1 MDPYRFAYLLLVV
14 VAFLIWLLIFCL
26 RKDLRKQ
33 MLVMSG
39 LASLLGITQ
48 LLYVGT
54 YWTPEYAFPLDRIP
68 IGIEDFLICAFFY
81 GGIGSVLYKVVS
93 NQTYICRPAARTR
106 FGLFARILPLVAGLA
121 TFLVLTVGTHVNIIY
136 TSTSGMLATALVLVI
151 LRPIY
156 AKAVFANGVL
166 FSILAITLLAIANS
180 LFPGFIVHTW
190 NLSVLSGTLIFGV
203 PIEEFYFHFA
213 AGACFAVAY
222 ERLFG
227 RPIASA

>member
-1 MDPYRFAYLLLVV
+1 
-14 VAFLIWLLIFCL
+14 
-26 RKDLRKQ
+26 

-39 LASLLGITQ
+39 LASLLGLTQ

-54 YWTPEYAFPLDRIP
+54 YWAPEYAFPLYRIP
-68 IGIEDFLICAFFY
+68 IGIEDFLLCAFFY

-93 NQTYICRPAARTR
+93 HQTYIYRSATRTR
-106 FGLFARILPLVAGLA
+106 SGVSVRILPLATGLA
-121 TFLVLTVGTHVNIIY
+121 TLLILTVSTHANIIY
-136 TSTSGMLATALVLVI
+136 TTTCGMLATALTLVI

-156 AKAVFANGVL
+156 AKAVFANGML
-166 FSILAITLLAIANS
+166 FGILAVAILAIVNS
-180 LFPGFIVHTW
+180 VFPGFIEHTW
-190 NLSVLSGTLIFGV
+190 NMAALSGVTIFAV

-222 ERLFG
+222 ECLFNR